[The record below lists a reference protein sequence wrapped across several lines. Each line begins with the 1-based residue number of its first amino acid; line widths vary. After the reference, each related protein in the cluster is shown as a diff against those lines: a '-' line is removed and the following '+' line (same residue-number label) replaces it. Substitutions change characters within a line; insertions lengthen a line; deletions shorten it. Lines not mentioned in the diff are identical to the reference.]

1 MKLFTVGPVQMHPGT
16 LKISGKQLP
25 YFRTDDF
32 SKITLDSERLLKKFA
47 KADDKCRVV
56 FLTSSGTGA
65 MEATVINC
73 LDSRDKVL
81 IINGGSFGSRFCQ
94 ICKIHKIPY
103 DSIDLSFGE
112 KLTESTLKQYDGL
125 GYTALLVNI
134 DETSTGQ
141 FYDPVMLSD
150 FCKKNNMLFIVDAI
164 SSFLADDLRFTK
176 MEMDAMII
184 SSQKA
189 LSLSPGL
196 SMVILSKRM
205 IDERIS
211 RIDSGSLYFDFKDHL
226 KNGERGQTPF
236 TPAVGILLELNG
248 MLHEIDKI
256 GIDESIKMTKHRAD
270 YFRSIIKDL
279 PINIPNYPLS
289 NAVTPIIIENG
300 NAYDIHLKL
309 MNDHDIVVTPNGGE
323 LKNKVLRISH
333 LGNLNEEDYRDL
345 VEKMKPLLK

>member
-16 LKISGKQLP
+16 LEISRKQLP
-25 YFRTDDF
+25 YFRTDEF
-32 SKITLDSERLLKKFA
+32 SDITLDSERLLKKFA
-47 KADDKCRVV
+47 KANDDCRVV

-73 LDSRDKVL
+73 LDRKDKAL

-94 ICKIHKIPY
+94 ICRIHGIPY

-112 KLTESTLKQYDGL
+112 GLTESMLEQYDGL

-141 FYDPVMLSD
+141 FYDPVMLSK

-164 SSFLADDLRFTK
+164 SSFLADDIRFTE
-176 MEMDAMII
+176 MGMDAMII

-196 SMVILSKRM
+196 SMVILSKRI
-205 IDERIS
+205 IDERVN
-211 RIDSGSLYFDFKDHL
+211 RIDSNSLYFDFKDHL

-236 TPAVGILLELNG
+236 TPAVGILLELNE
-248 MLHEIDKI
+248 MLHEIDRI
-256 GIDESIKMTKHRAD
+256 GVDESVRMTKHRAD
-270 YFRSIIKDL
+270 YFRSLIKDL
-279 PINIPNYPLS
+279 PVSIPDYPLS
-289 NAVTPIIIENG
+289 NAVTPIIIKSG
-300 NAYDIHLKL
+300 DAYDIHLRL
-309 MNDHDIVVTPNGGE
+309 MKDYDIVVTPNGGD
-323 LKNKVLRISH
+323 LRDRVLRVSH
-333 LGNLNEEDYRDL
+333 LGNLHNEDYLDL
-345 VEKMKPLLK
+345 VEKMKLILK